1 MAKEIRVIQ
10 ASNSLVEAIDEGA
23 KIASQIKSLGYKD
36 KQFKDKITDN
46 AIKKMEN
53 GELSLR
59 MQGKKSAVL
68 VSVSEKYDIDTEN
81 ENFETVKNALTKGS
95 LDGVVD
101 KKVIVSVAPDY
112 VDEIK
117 KLVGEVIFNKAFA
130 IETVYKVNSDAYR
143 KYDPNGS
150 KEKQE
155 LKKALDDCTSLNTIK
170 RVKYEAIK

>member
-101 KKVIVSVAPDY
+101 KKVIVSVAP
-112 VDEIK
+112 V
-117 KLVGEVIFNKAFA
+117 
-130 IETVYKVNSDAYR
+130 ET
-143 KYDPNGS
+143 
-150 KEKQE
+150 
-155 LKKALDDCTSLNTIK
+155 I
-170 RVKYEAIK
+170 